1 MAILDFLTGE
11 LIDVTEWTDDTCDT
25 MVWRFER
32 KGDEIK
38 YGAKLNLREGQV
50 DKSFPQ
56 WSHP

>member
-11 LIDVTEWTDDTCDT
+11 LIDFIEWTDDRRDT

-32 KGDEIK
+32 EGDEIK

-56 WSHP
+56 RSHP